1 MPGLHALLS
10 DDSRS
15 ALQRTR
21 RTQLYRI
28 ANAYKLS
35 FPEGCPADD
44 LRKIIEGHGVDV
56 TRPLPDGA
64 DNEWERRIVE
74 DENGK
79 QSIQLYP
86 KEKPHFTANKD
97 IDYESIIQQRAA
109 KAEKAQK
116 QAETENEDLRSQLE
130 AMKKQME
137 EMQRMLGADVPSGP
151 DDSYQTGNDLSLSN
165 NSEAP
170 DISTMPWKDLKAH
183 AKALGLKAPVG
194 MKRPDL
200 EALIRGNT
208 S

>member
-1 MPGLHALLS
+1 MPELHALLS

-97 IDYESIIQQRAA
+97 IDYETIIQQRAA

-116 QAETENEDLRSQLE
+116 QAETENEDLRSQLIE
-130 AMKKQME
+130 MKKQME

-151 DDSYQTGNDLSLSN
+151 EESPSDVSLDNVDWSAN
-165 NSEAP
+165 T